1 MQLIVFNLRYI
12 IPKEIPQILHS
23 GSNHNCP
30 LMVNHLHEKLNENK
44 FNCLDEKTVKYISF
58 SLGLKKNE
66 MKINRKTKEQTKKH
80 IRFYIKFIYSVSF
93 KSTLLSSNVI
103 DTRISMNRS
112 TKNDLSLFRT
122 INIY

>member
-1 MQLIVFNLRYI
+1 
-12 IPKEIPQILHS
+12 
-23 GSNHNCP
+23 
-30 LMVNHLHEKLNENK
+30 MVNHLHEKLNENK
-44 FNCLDEKTVKYISF
+44 FNCLDEKTVKYIGF